1 MFCPGCGLKEDR
13 PVQFCRACGADLRAV
28 RESLEQP
35 DAPEPSVAAARDEIA
50 RAIAAQIKEGHWWQV
65 GALAPEAEKLFESP
79 RERRE
84 RRRREDEERRL
95 ARTRAGTIMASVG
108 LGLVALFGLLW
119 VLDDRAVL
127 LMGPSVLVF
136 LVGLGVIVNGL
147 FFTTPK
153 TPKEPRRRAAAP
165 DDSRLPLADISTS
178 ELDAPRGELN
188 AVGSS
193 FIPTSITEHTTRHL
207 GGEAL
212 KTPRQG

>member
-50 RAIAAQIKEGHWWQV
+50 RAIAARIKEGQWWQV
-65 GALAPEAEKLFESP
+65 DALAPEAEKLFESP

-95 ARTRAGTIMASVG
+95 ARTRAGTLIAAVG
-108 LGLVALFGLLW
+108 LGLVILFGLLW

-127 LMGPSVLVF
+127 LMGPSALVF
-136 LVGLGVIVNGL
+136 LVGLGVIINGL
-147 FFTTPK
+147 FFTRPR
-153 TPKEPRRRAAAP
+153 EPRPSAERDKARRVIP
-165 DDSRLPLADISTS
+165 DISTS
-178 ELDAPRGELN
+178 ELDAPRGELG
-188 AVGSS
+188 AAGPSS
-193 FIPTSITEHTTRHL
+193 FIPASITEHTTQHL
-207 GGEAL
+207 GGEPV
-212 KTPRQG
+212 KTPRRG